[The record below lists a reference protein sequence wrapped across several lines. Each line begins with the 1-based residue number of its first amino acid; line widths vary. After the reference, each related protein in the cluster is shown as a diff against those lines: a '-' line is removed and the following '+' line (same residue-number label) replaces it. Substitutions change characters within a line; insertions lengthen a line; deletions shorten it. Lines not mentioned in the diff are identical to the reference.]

1 MYKHPAI
8 RFWRKQAH
16 RDIQKYL
23 DTLSDAIVYS
33 LSLPSL
39 CAMIHVVTNRQI
51 VNLTKERGCVKKA
64 TTLVFAFVFV
74 LGLTGCGKNNSYK
87 IGITVPAGSTEMYV
101 YSDEEISPTG
111 NKITISSGEGLGDT
125 EVVLKPIEV
134 KEENAYD
141 EAEYLTPGMP
151 VKMDAEKGAWF
162 KVGISMQ
169 NKTDT
174 EITVYVEIEGV
185 EVRIE

>member
-51 VNLTKERGCVKKA
+51 ANLTKERGCVKKV

-74 LGLTGCGKNNSYK
+74 LGLTGCGKNDSYK
-87 IGITVPAGSTEMYV
+87 IRITVPAGSTEVYV

>member
-169 NKTDT
+169 NETDT
-174 EITVYVEIEGV
+174 EITVYVEIEGI
-185 EVRIE
+185 EVRI

>member
-1 MYKHPAI
+1 MKKVTALI
-8 RFWRKQAH
+8 
-16 RDIQKYL
+16 L
-23 DTLSDAIVYS
+23 TL
-33 LSLPSL
+33 
-39 CAMIHVVTNRQI
+39 
-51 VNLTKERGCVKKA
+51 
-64 TTLVFAFVFV
+64 VFV
-74 LGLTGCGKNNSYK
+74 LGLTGCGKNDSYK
-87 IGITVPAGSTEMYV
+87 IRITVPAGSTEVYV